1 MKPIYFIVLMLLAK
15 VVHAHQPD
23 LSNLMIY
30 EQNGK
35 YLLLIK
41 TSFSA
46 FEGEVDLQYNKNAY
60 KNAEEFKQLVTKH
73 FQKKCFVIMNNDTVK
88 FINPYVILGH
98 ETTIFAELRNVPQN
112 ITTIYTENHV
122 FKDIHGSQSELIV
135 LLNGLPKKQYIL
147 NEENNYTV
155 NLTLENKNWIVGE
168 TTNVV
173 FGNSKFILWGLF
185 VISIF
190 SIGFMMINQ
199 KNIS

>member
-1 MKPIYFIVLMLLAK
+1 MKPIYFIVLMLLVK
-15 VVHAHQPD
+15 VVHAHQPN

-41 TSFSA
+41 TSLSA
-46 FEGEVDLQYNKNAY
+46 FEGEVDFQYNKNAY
-60 KNAEEFKQLVTKH
+60 KNPEEFKQLVSKH
-73 FQKKCFVIMNNDTVK
+73 FQKTCLLIMNNDTVK

-98 ETTIFAELRNVPQN
+98 ETTIFAELINVPKN

-122 FKDIHGSQSELIV
+122 FKDIQGSLSELIV

-147 NEENNYTV
+147 NKENNYIV
-155 NLTLENKNWIVGE
+155 KLKLENKTWIVEE
-168 TTNVV
+168 TTNTV
-173 FGNSKFILWGLF
+173 FGNSKFILWGLLT
-185 VISIF
+185 ISIF
-190 SIGFMMINQ
+190 GIGFLMISK

>member
-1 MKPIYFIVLMLLAK
+1 MKLIYVSILMLFAN

-41 TSFSA
+41 TSLSA
-46 FEGEVDLQYNKNAY
+46 FEGEVDFLYNKNAY
-60 KNAEEFKQLVTKH
+60 KSPEEFNQLVTKH
-73 FQKKCFVIMNNDTVK
+73 FQKSCLIIMNNDTLK
-88 FINPYVILGH
+88 FINPYIILGH
-98 ETTIFAELRNVPQN
+98 ETTIFAELGNVPKN
-112 ITTIYTENHV
+112 INTIYTENHV

-135 LLNGLPKKQYIL
+135 LLSGLPQKQYIL

-155 NLTLENKNWIVGE
+155 KLKLENKTWIIEE
-168 TTNVV
+168 TTNTV
-173 FGNSKFILWGLF
+173 FGNSKFILWGLIALT
-185 VISIF
+185 VLSV
-190 SIGFMMINQ
+190 GFMIIK